1 MYQGILAAIDWAE
14 STEAVLDQT
23 RRLASLT
30 GATVHVLHVQART
43 FPTPHS
49 TLGYLASQALTTEPA
64 KDASMAARRMVDDAV
79 ATLSKAGV
87 RATGVLLEC
96 TPENTPQAVLDR
108 ALDLDVGLIV
118 LGSRRGSGL
127 SAVFRSS
134 VADEVSRHATCPI
147 LIVP

>member
-1 MYQGILAAIDWAE
+1 MYKGILAAIDWAE

-30 GATVHVLHVQART
+30 GASVHVLHVQTRAV
-43 FPTPHS
+43 PPPQS
-49 TLGYLASQALTTEPA
+49 TLGYLTRQALTTEPA
-64 KDASMAARRMVDDAV
+64 VDASVAARRMVDDAV
-79 ATLSKAGV
+79 AMLSKAGV
-87 RATGVLLEC
+87 QATGLLLES

-108 ALDLDVGLIV
+108 ALELDVELII

-134 VADEVSRHATCPI
+134 VADEVSRHASCPI

>member
-1 MYQGILAAIDWAE
+1 MYKGILAAIDWAE

-30 GATVHVLHVQART
+30 GASVHVLHVQARA
-43 FPTPHS
+43 FPPPQS

-64 KDASMAARRMVDDAV
+64 GDASVAARRMVDDAV
-79 ATLSKAGV
+79 AMLSKAGV
-87 RATGVLLEC
+87 QATGLLLEG
-96 TPENTPQAVLDR
+96 TPENTPQAVLDQ
-108 ALDLDVGLIV
+108 ALELGVELIV

-134 VADEVSRHATCPI
+134 VADEVSRHAPCPI